1 MNRFGKIGLALV
13 LATAG
18 GFSFYALGLPL
29 PWMLGA
35 LFFTMVASVRGV
47 PLEAPNRIRPAVIAI
62 IGVMLG
68 ARFTPDV
75 ITQALAWSQ
84 ALGLLLVY
92 LVLTAA
98 TVVPFYRFVGGFD
111 WPTAYFSGMPGGL
124 AEMIEMGEAIG
135 AKVPPII
142 LAHSLR
148 IVMTIAMIA
157 VWFRVIQGVSVG
169 ATSFSTPGALGVLD
183 AVLLIGAAILGSFL
197 GTRLRFPAPT
207 FLGPMAISAL
217 LHLTEVTQSAPPG
230 MMVSAAQVIL
240 GCVLG
245 CRFIGIHPRELAS
258 AAWLSFAATGITMI
272 LAVATGTIIQ
282 RWTGINLEQ
291 AMLALAPGGLTEMG
305 LIALAIHADVAF
317 VALNHV
323 VRIIAV
329 LVLAPVTFRLFR
341 K

>member
-1 MNRFGKIGLALV
+1 
-13 LATAG
+13 
-18 GFSFYALGLPL
+18 
-29 PWMLGA
+29 MLGA
-35 LFFTMVASVRGV
+35 LFFTMVASVRGI
-47 PLEAPNRIRPAVIAI
+47 PLRAPNRIRPAVVAI

-75 ITQALAWSQ
+75 ITQAMAWAQ
-84 ALGLLLVY
+84 ALMLLLIY
-92 LVLTAA
+92 LVLVAA
-98 TVVPFYRFVGGFD
+98 TVVPFYRYVGRFD

-157 VWFRVIQGVSVG
+157 VWFRVVQGVTVG
-169 ATSFSTPGALGVLD
+169 ATSFSTNASLGGVD
-183 AVLLIGAAILGSFL
+183 AIMLIAAAIGGSYIGIWL
-197 GTRLRFPAPT
+197 RLPAPT
-207 FLGPMAISAL
+207 FLGPMAISAM

-230 MMVSAAQVIL
+230 MMVSGAQVIL

-245 CRFIGIHPRELAS
+245 CRFIGIRPRELAS
-258 AAWLSFAATGITMI
+258 AAWLSFAATVLTMI
-272 LAVATGTIIQ
+272 LAVSTGLIIQ
-282 RWTGINLEQ
+282 GWTGISLEQ
-291 AMLALAPGGLTEMG
+291 ALLALAPGGLTEMG

-329 LVLAPVTFRLFR
+329 LLLAPATFRLFR